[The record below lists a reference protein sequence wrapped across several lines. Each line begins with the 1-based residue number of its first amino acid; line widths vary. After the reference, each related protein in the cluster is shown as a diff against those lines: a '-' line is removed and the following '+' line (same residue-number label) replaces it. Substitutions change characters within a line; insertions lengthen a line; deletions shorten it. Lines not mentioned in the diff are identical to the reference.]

1 LHPLD
6 NLSIFLPE
14 YTRAMLG
21 AHHTYTAA
29 PPPHRCGVRHACRFV
44 AKFIAI

>member
-21 AHHTYTAA
+21 AHHTFTAA
-29 PPPHRCGVRHACRFV
+29 GLYSCRQTNDFLT
-44 AKFIAI
+44 KLIR